1 MKKILLYGGML
12 TMLIMFVF
20 CFVTIHFRDTREV
33 ELQTGL
39 AEALDGTMSALC
51 VKETYEAEDSG
62 QLAAD
67 LLQGM
72 LDVLGSDSEVEVN
85 ILDADLEK
93 GLLRVEVV
101 QSYRHVNGRTGTVSC
116 ERTVLFD
123 RTEEEEQEVY
133 HVYLYLTRADL
144 EKEDGTYQDCYKQY
158 KIMEGKVLS
167 PKDLDSPDFH
177 GWKLADGTLVDFT
190 EPVGQDIYAY
200 AFD

>member
-1 MKKILLYGGML
+1 MKKILLYSGMFL
-12 TMLIMFVF
+12 MLAMFVF
-20 CFVTIHFRDTREV
+20 CFVTIHFRDTRET

-39 AEALDGTMSALC
+39 AEALDGTMHALYE
-51 VKETYEAEDSG
+51 KETYEVENAG

-72 LDVLGSDSEVEVN
+72 LDVLGSDSEIEVN
-85 ILDADLEK
+85 VLDADLEK

-101 QSYRHVNGRTGTVSC
+101 QRYQHVNGKTGTVSC

-123 RTEEEEQEVY
+123 RTQEEEKENC
-133 HVYLYLTRADL
+133 HVYLYLTRTDL

-158 KIMEGKVLS
+158 EIPEGKILFL
-167 PKDLDSPDFH
+167 KDPDSADFH
-177 GWKLADGTLVDFT
+177 GWKLADGTTVDFSKSV
-190 EPVGQDIYAY
+190 EHDIYAY